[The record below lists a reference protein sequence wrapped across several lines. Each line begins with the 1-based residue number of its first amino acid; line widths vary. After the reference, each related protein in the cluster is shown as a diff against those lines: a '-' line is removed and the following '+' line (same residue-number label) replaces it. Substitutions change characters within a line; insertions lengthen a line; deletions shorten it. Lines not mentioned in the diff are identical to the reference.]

1 MEDFEINL
9 NSDFGK
15 RVLKRLDEERIIW
28 LVTVRS
34 DLTPQPSPVW
44 FWWNGKTILIFSR
57 PNKPKLR
64 NIIENE
70 KVALHFDSDGRGG
83 DIVIFNGKAEIV
95 EDIPPANEVSAYL
108 RKYREGLKRINMSPE
123 NFTKSYSIP
132 ILVKLYNLRGH

>member
-83 DIVIFNGKAEIV
+83 DIVIFNGKAVIV

-108 RKYREGLKRINMSPE
+108 RKYREGLKRINMTPE